1 MQAILF
7 IFITICALA
16 SCGVSHKSATEAPSQ
31 NVELVAE
38 DSLEYELLVLD
49 PGFSSFLM
57 TQPSA
62 EFHSQGYY
70 ENWNHRYVLEWN
82 SRHSNPFRYGDFY
95 QTQIHYDSHEDYG
108 LELNYQ
114 LYYYFL
120 FIKQKY
126 GIELIR
132 RR

>member
-1 MQAILF
+1 MKAILF
-7 IFITICALA
+7 IVITIWVLA
-16 SCGVSHKSATEAPSQ
+16 SCGVSHKSSTDAPSQ
-31 NVELVAE
+31 TVELVAE

-49 PGFSSFLM
+49 PGFSSFLI

-62 EFHSQGYY
+62 EFYSQGYY

-82 SRHSNPFRYGDFY
+82 NRHRNPFRYGDFY
-95 QTQIHYDSHEDYG
+95 QTEIHYDPNEDYG

-120 FIKQKY
+120 FVKQKY

>member
-7 IFITICALA
+7 IFISLWALS
-16 SCGVSHKSATEAPSQ
+16 SCGVAHKSATDAPGQS
-31 NVELVAE
+31 VELVAE
-38 DSLEYELLVLD
+38 DSLAYELLVLD
-49 PGFSSFLM
+49 PRFNSFLM

-62 EFHSQGYY
+62 EFYSQSYY

-82 SRHSNPFRYGDFY
+82 NRHRNPFRYGDFY
-95 QTQIHYDSHEDYG
+95 QTEIDYDPHVDYG

-120 FIKQKY
+120 FIRHNY